1 MASLYMDY
9 KRSAEFKK
17 RSFAEYL
24 VSIGFTDPS
33 VGMVGMDDE
42 AQFVSTP
49 AGPQKLAIPSQAVV
63 GEVKV
68 KVLLVD
74 FPDRPG
80 TLDRVHYEDLLFSKA
95 KYPTGSMRDFYLEV
109 SHGMVDVTGTV
120 DGWLRMPQ
128 PYSYYTNNES
138 GTEWNSYPHNAPR
151 LAEDAVNAALAAN
164 VAFDASLD
172 KFGRGIVTELFIIHS
187 GRGAEVM
194 PTVALQR
201 KHIWSHKWNFKH
213 PVQVAPDLSATIYLT
228 VPADCKVG
236 VCAHELGHLAFEWQD
251 FYDPNYDED
260 GTYWDGTGIWDL
272 MAGGSYNGDGARPAH
287 PAALHKLQHGW
298 ITAQTIEASAKLIIK
313 PYDAGVGRIFRIVSP
328 KFKPKQYLLLENRK
342 KAGFDF
348 DLPGQGLLV
357 WKVDEPKEMFSKT
370 KSGLSLVQ
378 ADGSNDLDN
387 PNDGNQGDAGDPFP
401 GSEHCFELSDSG
413 SASTSFP
420 GTKSGISLKN
430 IDLGDDGVITLDVV
444 FESSSSAKP
453 KTTKKKKKTKK
464 AKKKAKKAKAPK
476 RSAVAKKRAGSRKK

>member
-1 MASLYMDY
+1 MAAMYMEY
-9 KRSAEFKK
+9 KRWADHTTK
-17 RSFAEYL
+17 SFAQYL
-24 VSIGFTDPS
+24 ASIGFTDPS

-42 AQFVSTP
+42 TQFVATE
-49 AGPQKLAIPSQAVV
+49 AGPLRLSIPSQPVV

-80 TLDRVHYEDLLFSKA
+80 TLERSHYEDLLFSEA
-95 KYPTGSMRDFYLEV
+95 TYPTGSMRDFYKEA
-109 SHGMVDVTGTV
+109 SRGKVDVTGTV

-128 PYSYYTNNES
+128 PYSYYTNGES

-164 VAFDASLD
+164 VKFDPSLD
-172 KFGRGIVTELFIIHS
+172 KFNRGIVTALFIIHS
-187 GRGAEVM
+187 GRGAEEMQTKV
-194 PTVALQR
+194 LQG

-213 PVQVAPDLSATIYLT
+213 PVDVGPDLSATIYLT
-228 VPADCKVG
+228 VPNDCKVG

-251 FYDPNYDED
+251 FYDPNYNED

-272 MAGGSYNGDGARPAH
+272 MAGGSYNGNGARPAH
-287 PAALHKLQHGW
+287 PAPLHKLQHGW
-298 ITAQTIEASAKLIIK
+298 ISARMVTTSKSLTIK
-313 PYDAGVGRIFRIVSP
+313 PYTATAGEIFKLVSP

-348 DLPGQGLLV
+348 DLPGEGLLV
-357 WKVDEPKEMFSKT
+357 WKVDEPKEMNSKT
-370 KSGLSLVQ
+370 KSGLSIVQ

-401 GSEHCFELSDSG
+401 GSENHFELSDVG
-413 SASTSFP
+413 LASTSFP
-420 GTKSGISLKN
+420 GARSGISLKN
-430 IDLGDDGVITLDVV
+430 IKLGDDGVIMLDVA
-444 FESSSSAKP
+444 FEEKPGKKPKKPAKSKAKKSKKAKP
-453 KTTKKKKKTKK
+453 AKSAEASTTAKKKKKKI
-464 AKKKAKKAKAPK
+464 
-476 RSAVAKKRAGSRKK
+476 RSRK